1 MPCKAVEQEC
11 PQKFLNVFKRD
22 SGGFKRIATMRSL
35 NETECRVALEVF
47 RAEQVKTAAKLEQIV
62 EALQGAIS

>member
-11 PQKFLNVFKRD
+11 PQKFLNVFKRGSD
-22 SGGFKRIATMRSL
+22 EFKRIAAMESTD
-35 NETECRVALEVF
+35 ETECRVALEVF